1 MKNALL
7 VSFVLYSWDRQRV
20 ECRFLSMFPDLI
32 TLINGILADV
42 VSANDRGL
50 LYGDGVFRTLKRVA
64 GVTHCWARQYA
75 RLAADCAVLSLRCP
89 DAALLEAELAQLP
102 ADCVAK
108 IIVTRGPGARGY
120 AVAADAMPTRIVT
133 ASALPDYPE
142 SHYTSGVKVRL
153 CDLRLAAQPRLAGVK
168 HLNRLENVLARMEW
182 DDAAIAEGL
191 LLDEAGNVIEG
202 TMSNVFALRD
212 GVLHTPDLSRC
223 GVAGVQ
229 RERILAFAAELGMAA
244 RVAPLALDE
253 LMAADEVMLCNSVI
267 GLWPVREFNGR
278 VWNGGAVGARLM
290 ALLEQRND

>member
-1 MKNALL
+1 MSL
-7 VSFVLYSWDRQRV
+7 FHD
-20 ECRFLSMFPDLI
+20 CMDFM
-32 TLINGILADV
+32 TLINGIPSNA

-64 GVTHCWARQYA
+64 GVSRCWPRQYA
-75 RLAADCAVLSLRCP
+75 RLAADCAALDLRCP
-89 DAALLEAELAQLP
+89 DAAMLAAELAQLP

-108 IIVTRGPGARGY
+108 IIITRGPGVRGY
-120 AVAADAMPTRIVT
+120 AVAAEAMPTRIVT

-142 SHYTSGVKVRL
+142 SHYTSGVKACL
-153 CDLRLAAQPRLAGVK
+153 CRLRLSSQPRLAGIK

-182 DDAAIAEGL
+182 TDAAIAEGI

-229 RERILAFAAELGMAA
+229 RERILAFAAELGLKA
-244 RVAPLALDE
+244 RVAPLSLEA

-267 GLWPVREFNGR
+267 GLWQVREFNGQ
-278 VWNGGAVGARLM
+278 VWNGGALGARLRL
-290 ALLEQRND
+290 LLEGRDD